1 MLIELPEP
9 GRSLSETRLGRVLS
23 TVAREA
29 LSVNPWRVLRQ
40 AILRRP
46 TEEMRVPPED
56 RHNRPFR

>member
-1 MLIELPEP
+1 
-9 GRSLSETRLGRVLS
+9 VLS